1 MEVCLAYQKLQ
12 TTKVTWSDLKLGM
25 LYTHQKWSD
34 LLHDLDTHQSI
45 YSKIKITKLE
55 DSPLTS
61 YPCS

>member
-45 YSKIKITKLE
+45 YSKI
-55 DSPLTS
+55 
-61 YPCS
+61 